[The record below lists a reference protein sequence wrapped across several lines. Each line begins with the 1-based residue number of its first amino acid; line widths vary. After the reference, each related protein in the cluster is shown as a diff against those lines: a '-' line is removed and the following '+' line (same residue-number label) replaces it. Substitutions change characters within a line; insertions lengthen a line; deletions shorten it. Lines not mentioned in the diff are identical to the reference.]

1 MWKYISKFILRN
13 RIFLIVLLLGITL
26 LMAYNAKDAK
36 LAYTMAKLLP
46 NDHQTNVEYEDFL
59 KVYGEQNLFVIAIK
73 DSNFLNVNNL
83 ADINNITQNI
93 EDLKGVVSIVSI
105 TNISFLV
112 KDTSTSK
119 LALKRWYSKDFSS
132 KKEIDSAFISFS
144 NQLIYKGVLNNLD
157 NTITTLLISLDE
169 NI

>member
-119 LALKRWYSKDFSS
+119 
-132 KKEIDSAFISFS
+132 
-144 NQLIYKGVLNNLD
+144 
-157 NTITTLLISLDE
+157 
-169 NI
+169 

>member
-1 MWKYISKFILRN
+1 M
-13 RIFLIVLLLGITL
+13 
-26 LMAYNAKDAK
+26 
-36 LAYTMAKLLP
+36 
-46 NDHQTNVEYEDFL
+46 
-59 KVYGEQNLFVIAIK
+59 
-73 DSNFLNVNNL
+73 
-83 ADINNITQNI
+83 
-93 EDLKGVVSIVSI
+93 KGVVSIVSI

-119 LALKRWYSKDFSS
+119 LALKDGIQKDFSS

-169 NI
+169 NIIKLHKE